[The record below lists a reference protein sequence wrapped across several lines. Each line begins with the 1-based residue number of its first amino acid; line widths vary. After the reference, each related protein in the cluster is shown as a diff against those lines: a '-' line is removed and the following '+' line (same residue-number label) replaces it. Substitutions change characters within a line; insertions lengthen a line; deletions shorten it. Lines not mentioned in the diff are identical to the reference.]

1 MVAVD
6 LNLVSSDT
14 QGLKLV
20 CLAPF
25 EIVADFTPVS
35 TDRFGTSSARANI
48 EGEEIGK
55 RRQ

>member
-1 MVAVD
+1 MVTID
-6 LNLVSSDT
+6 LNPISGDS
-14 QGLKLV
+14 QGLKLI
-20 CLAPF
+20 CLAPE

>member
-1 MVAVD
+1 MVTID
-6 LNLVSSDT
+6 LNLISGDS
-14 QGLKLV
+14 QGLKLI
-20 CLAPF
+20 CLAPE

>member
-1 MVAVD
+1 MMTID
-6 LNLVSSDT
+6 LNLISGDS
-14 QGLKLV
+14 QRLKLV

-25 EIVADFTPVS
+25 QIVADFTPVS
-35 TDRFGTSSARANI
+35 TNRFGTSSARANI

>member
-1 MVAVD
+1 MMTVN
-6 LNLVSSDT
+6 LNLISGDS

-25 EIVADFTPVS
+25 EIVADFTPVGA
-35 TDRFGTSSARANI
+35 DCFGTSSARANI

>member
-1 MVAVD
+1 MVTID
-6 LNLVSSDT
+6 LNLISGDSER
-14 QGLKLV
+14 LKLI
-20 CLAPF
+20 CLAPE